1 MDDIRSKSSED
12 LASAKQKSR
21 DRSSSSSSL
30 KGSRKNSEI
39 NTSSTVGVTI
49 DDEKGVDFDSIL
61 VGQNNNK
68 SGKDGEEGKL
78 IHLTANRAK
87 APKRRPPSSHFNP
100 GNNSREVLSK
110 ELYCIYLY
118 LHKRS
123 YSKYFSTF
131 LLKTILESNSN
142 ILGI

>member
-12 LASAKQKSR
+12 LASSKQKAR

-30 KGSRKNSEI
+30 KGSRKNSEV
-39 NTSSTVGVTI
+39 NAPSTGGASEE
-49 DDEKGVDFDSIL
+49 EKGVDFDSIL
-61 VGQNNNK
+61 GGQNSNK

-100 GNNSREVLSK
+100 GNNAREVRITSAPENIVDITVYVFRQRLLHTSYFDYFT
-110 ELYCIYLY
+110 LIY
-118 LHKRS
+118 RV
-123 YSKYFSTF
+123 
-131 LLKTILESNSN
+131 
-142 ILGI
+142 

>member
-1 MDDIRSKSSED
+1 MHTMKITTFLFNSKGIKSKTIGDRAKAFMDDIRSKSSED

-49 DDEKGVDFDSIL
+49 EDEKGVDFDSIL

-100 GNNSREVLSK
+100 GNNSREVISK
-110 ELYCIYLY
+110 QP
-118 LHKRS
+118 
-123 YSKYFSTF
+123 
-131 LLKTILESNSN
+131 SN
-142 ILGI
+142 